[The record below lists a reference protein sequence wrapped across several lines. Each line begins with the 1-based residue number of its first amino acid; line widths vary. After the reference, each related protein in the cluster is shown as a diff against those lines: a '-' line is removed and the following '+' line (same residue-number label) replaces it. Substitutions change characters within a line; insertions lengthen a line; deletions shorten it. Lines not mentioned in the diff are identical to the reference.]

1 MTNKS
6 TYPLDYA
13 IERVRQAVDLAEA
26 EGDFQKVRLAVNDL
40 EESIQAEFGTEL
52 LLDQVADAQMCNRF
66 GCSL

>member
-1 MTNKS
+1 MTNKP

-13 IERVRQAVDLAEA
+13 IERVRQAIDLAEA
-26 EGDFQKVRLAVNDL
+26 EGDFQKVRLALNDL

-52 LLDQVADAQMCNRF
+52 LVDQVADAMLCNRF